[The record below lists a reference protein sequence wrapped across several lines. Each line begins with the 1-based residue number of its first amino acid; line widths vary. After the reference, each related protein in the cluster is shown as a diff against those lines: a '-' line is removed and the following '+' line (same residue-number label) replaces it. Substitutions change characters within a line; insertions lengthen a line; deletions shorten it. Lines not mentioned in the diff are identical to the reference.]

1 MLSFNCCYN
10 VHPVAF
16 SQTSLFTKVPVD
28 DLLNF
33 LKEELDNMNL
43 PLPTST
49 VIDLIKLCI
58 KDCKFVFDDK
68 FYSQKIGMA
77 MGNPLSPLLSNLYME
92 FFESKILKNI
102 LPANVV
108 WYRYVDD
115 IFCIWPGNKNLDNIL
130 LLLNNL
136 VPSIKFTIEIEQNFS
151 LPFLDVIV
159 HRQSNNFKF
168 SIYRKPTNVCSYV
181 HYYSAHHDKVKRS
194 VFSSMFLR
202 ALRICSPEFMDDE
215 INKIYEIS
223 VKLKYPK
230 SFVDSSLRKAKK
242 TFYSN
247 GEKEP
252 YCNKNMLVLP
262 FHENFVNITCLLK
275 ELDINVVFKNE
286 NIMKNMLI
294 KNSPN
299 NVSGCVYRIPCKL
312 CNKSYVGQTGKELNI
327 RIKQHKYSIKTGQE
341 SNALFIHLR
350 DFNHPIDWDHAQQ
363 IVYSKSVFDRNIIE
377 SSIIKHNMNLIVNLS
392 SGLYKLD
399 PIIIRKIASMFN
411 LV

>member
-1 MLSFNCCYN
+1 MVLCQNSSMPNCPIRFRKAYQNLKKDVDLHITKADKSNAVVIMNKQDYTDKMKDILSDADTYQQLMSNPLDNVNSSFNKKIKQLLCGNEMLVKQLLTISATLPYMYGLIKTHKPNNPVRPIISSVGSCSYKLSKYLVNLLSPLLGNISNSNIKNN
-10 VHPVAF
+10 VDFVDKINNLHINFEFKMISFDV
-16 SQTSLFTKVPVD
+16 TSLFTKVPVD

-58 KDCKFVFDDK
+58 KNCKFVFDDK
-68 FYSQKIGMA
+68 FYSQKFGMA
-77 MGNPLSPLLSNLYME
+77 MGNPLSPLLSNFYME

-115 IFCIWPGNKNLDNIL
+115 IFCIWPENKNLDNFLI
-130 LLLNNL
+130 LLNNL

-242 TFYSN
+242 TF
-247 GEKEP
+247 
-252 YCNKNMLVLP
+252 L
-262 FHENFVNITCLLK
+262 
-275 ELDINVVFKNE
+275 
-286 NIMKNMLI
+286 
-294 KNSPN
+294 
-299 NVSGCVYRIPCKL
+299 
-312 CNKSYVGQTGKELNI
+312 
-327 RIKQHKYSIKTGQE
+327 
-341 SNALFIHLR
+341 
-350 DFNHPIDWDHAQQ
+350 
-363 IVYSKSVFDRNIIE
+363 
-377 SSIIKHNMNLIVNLS
+377 
-392 SGLYKLD
+392 
-399 PIIIRKIASMFN
+399 
-411 LV
+411 